1 MEFASVCVPVIDQ
14 WTELEG
20 MLMNKHGFF
29 KSGIYTN
36 LNFNH
41 FCYNCYLIYWRHLI
55 GRVKSN
61 TFFLKKKNW
70 KTLFHILYPRLCRK
84 CDHGPGIWKRF
95 SSCSV
100 QRESPIHR
108 CQFFHHILSLKGAM
122 TFTLSRQEPL
132 LQHQRPLV
140 DNSPRICA
148 WAATGRWFQTGG
160 RWEPVAGGWW

>member
-61 TFFLKKKNW
+61 TFFLKKKIEKRYSIYYIPDFVENV
-70 KTLFHILYPRLCRK
+70 TTALVYENGLVPALCREK
-84 CDHGPGIWKRF
+84 VQFTGVNFSITYSHWKEPWPSHYHGK
-95 SSCSV
+95 
-100 QRESPIHR
+100 
-108 CQFFHHILSLKGAM
+108 SLCFNTNGHWLTTAPAYVHEQPQVDG
-122 TFTLSRQEPL
+122 SRQEDGES
-132 LQHQRPLV
+132 Q
-140 DNSPRICA
+140 
-148 WAATGRWFQTGG
+148 
-160 RWEPVAGGWW
+160 